1 MSDVSKFKV
10 QSSKL
15 PNERGA
21 ALLLVLWIFIFLF
34 VVAFEFT
41 SSAREEGAAARR
53 YAEET
58 EGYYLALAGFQQGL
72 YELLTQSAQPR
83 QGAAALADLF
93 DGDWRE
99 GALGQGLYHV
109 RLVDEAG
116 KINLN
121 RVGEDILVRIF
132 TNMGVEEPRR
142 SIVVDAILDWRDED
156 ILHRVNGAE
165 SDYYLS
171 LSPPYTARNGPF
183 DTVEDLLWVRGVT
196 PELFYGV
203 EGGVGLKEIFSVDSP
218 IDRVNLRTASAEVC
232 SALLGLP
239 LEKCRA
245 FIEERKKLSE
255 KTLADMLRLLGI
267 AAGDAVLRQFIFTQP
282 SVITLEAKGQQ
293 AESSAQR
300 QVRGVVRVVGGQ
312 RGVELLRW
320 VDRDTVRTE

>member
-1 MSDVSKFKV
+1 
-10 QSSKL
+10 
-15 PNERGA
+15 
-21 ALLLVLWIFIFLF
+21 
-34 VVAFEFT
+34 
-41 SSAREEGAAARR
+41 
-53 YAEET
+53 
-58 EGYYLALAGFQQGL
+58 
-72 YELLTQSAQPR
+72 
-83 QGAAALADLF
+83 
-93 DGDWRE
+93 
-99 GALGQGLYHV
+99 V

-121 RVGEDILVRIF
+121 RVDENILVRIF

-282 SVITLEAKGQQ
+282 SVITIEAKGQQ